1 VFAGDVLLN
10 ERRALRY
17 RGTGAR
23 VYRARTGS
31 PHTGRSPVPR
41 LRNPSGR
48 CPGAAAGRHPVL
60 GRQIGLEYRSRW
72 WETGHRIYGGITE
85 TDLDVTHIWHPS
97 YGFHGERGVVIGCYN
112 TGSHADS
119 YAPLSPGERE
129 ARAVAAG
136 VKIYGEKHRSEPAS
150 SFSHHWRQFP
160 YQEAAWHSTPGGPDA
175 PRYQNSSQCTGLQ
188 PGGEAIL

>member
-1 VFAGDVLLN
+1 VPGCTAPEPV
-10 ERRALRY
+10 RRTRDEARS
-17 RGTGAR
+17 RGCGTRRGGVQGPLQA
-23 VYRARTGS
+23 VT
-31 PHTGRSPVPR
+31 
-41 LRNPSGR
+41 PSS
-48 CPGAAAGRHPVL
+48 AAK
-60 GRQIGLEYRSRW
+60 IGLEYRSRW
-72 WETGHRIYGGITE
+72 WETDHRIYGGITE

-136 VKIYGEKHRSEPAS
+136 VNIYGEKHRSEPAL

-175 PRYQNSSQCTGLQ
+175 PATRTHRSA
-188 PGGEAIL
+188 PGFSPVVRRFSEVL